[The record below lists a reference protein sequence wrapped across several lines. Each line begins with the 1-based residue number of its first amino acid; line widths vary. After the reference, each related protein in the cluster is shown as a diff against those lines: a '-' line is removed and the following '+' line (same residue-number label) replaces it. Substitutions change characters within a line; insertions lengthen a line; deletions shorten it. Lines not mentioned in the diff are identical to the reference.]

1 MSLEENEEDIK
12 NLSGDEE
19 GSASEA
25 GASEAAS
32 SASEAAESSAAGDD
46 VADLSDFDISEE
58 DEEEEVTKNPEE
70 ESSESAVLDTSVTH
84 PASISKKTST
94 RKTSRKSNKK
104 GKKEEEKSDD
114 DNDDD
119 DDDDDEDDDDDDN
132 EKEDYLQKFDKN
144 FRNEFIKQYHPES
157 NTHNYEQVK
166 ILTSITRDGERITDG
181 IHKTLPFLTKY
192 EKTRV
197 LGQRAKQINA
207 GAKPMIDVVQNIMD
221 GYIIAKLE
229 LEQKKIPFI
238 IKRPLP
244 NGECEYWNLAD
255 LELIN

>member
-19 GSASEA
+19 AVASEA
-25 GASEAAS
+25 D
-32 SASEAAESSAAGDD
+32 SASEAAESSAVGD
-46 VADLSDFDISEE
+46 VADLSDFEIEGSDDDAGASEA
-58 DEEEEVTKNPEE
+58 DENEEADEGAEAL
-70 ESSESAVLDTSVTH
+70 AVVDTSITH
-84 PASISKKTST
+84 PASMTSKSS
-94 RKTSRKSNKK
+94 RKTKKSI
-104 GKKEEEKSDD
+104 EEE
-114 DNDDD
+114 DDD
-119 DDDDDEDDDDDDN
+119 DDDDDEDDEDDDN

-166 ILTSITRDGERITDG
+166 HLTQITREGERIIDG

-207 GAKPMIDVVQNIMD
+207 GARPMIDVPQNIMD

-244 NGECEYWNLAD
+244 NGECEYWNLTD
-255 LELIN
+255 LEMIN

>member
-19 GSASEA
+19 AGASEADSASEA
-25 GASEAAS
+25 G
-32 SASEAAESSAAGDD
+32 SEAAESSAVGD
-46 VADLSDFDISEE
+46 VADLSDFEIEGSDDDAGASDAGAEADEGASEAGA
-58 DEEEEVTKNPEE
+58 DEGA
-70 ESSESAVLDTSVTH
+70 SEALAVVDTSITH
-84 PASISKKTST
+84 PASM
-94 RKTSRKSNKK
+94 TSRKTKK
-104 GKKEEEKSDD
+104 SIEEEKDD
-114 DNDDD
+114 DE
-119 DDDDDEDDDDDDN
+119 DDDDEDDEDDDN

-166 ILTSITRDGERITDG
+166 HLTQITREGERIIDG

-207 GAKPMIDVVQNIMD
+207 GARPMIDVPQNIMD

-244 NGECEYWNLAD
+244 NGECEYWNLTD
-255 LELIN
+255 LEMIN

>member
-1 MSLEENEEDIK
+1 M
-12 NLSGDEE
+12 
-19 GSASEA
+19 
-25 GASEAAS
+25 
-32 SASEAAESSAAGDD
+32 
-46 VADLSDFDISEE
+46 
-58 DEEEEVTKNPEE
+58 
-70 ESSESAVLDTSVTH
+70 
-84 PASISKKTST
+84 
-94 RKTSRKSNKK
+94 
-104 GKKEEEKSDD
+104 
-114 DNDDD
+114 
-119 DDDDDEDDDDDDN
+119 
-132 EKEDYLQKFDKN
+132 
-144 FRNEFIKQYHPES
+144 
-157 NTHNYEQVK
+157 
-166 ILTSITRDGERITDG
+166 TSITRDGERITDG

-207 GAKPMIDVVQNIMD
+207 GAKPMIDVAQNIMD

>member
-19 GSASEA
+19 AVASEA
-25 GASEAAS
+25 D
-32 SASEAAESSAAGDD
+32 SASEAAESSAVGD
-46 VADLSDFDISEE
+46 VADLSDFEIEGSDDDAGASEA
-58 DEEEEVTKNPEE
+58 DENEEADEGAEAL
-70 ESSESAVLDTSVTH
+70 AVVDTSITH
-84 PASISKKTST
+84 PASMTSKS
-94 RKTSRKSNKK
+94 SRRTKKSI
-104 GKKEEEKSDD
+104 EEE
-114 DNDDD
+114 D
-119 DDDDDEDDDDDDN
+119 DDDDDEDEDDEDDDN

-166 ILTSITRDGERITDG
+166 HLTQITREGERIIDG

-207 GAKPMIDVVQNIMD
+207 GARPMIDVPQNIMD

-244 NGECEYWNLAD
+244 NGECEYWNLTD
-255 LELIN
+255 LEMIN

>member
-12 NLSGDEE
+12 NLSGDE
-19 GSASEA
+19 

-46 VADLSDFDISEE
+46 VADLSDFDISEAGSDSEAE
-58 DEEEEVTKNPEE
+58 DDVTKNPEE
-70 ESSESAVLDTSVTH
+70 ASEAGASEALDTSVTH
-84 PASISKKTST
+84 PASISKKTSS
-94 RKTSRKSNKK
+94 RKTSRKSSNKK
-104 GKKEEEKSDD
+104 GKKVEEET
-114 DNDDD
+114 
-119 DDDDDEDDDDDDN
+119 DDDDDDN

-166 ILTSITRDGERITDG
+166 ILTAITRDGERITDG

-192 EKTRV
+192 EMTRI
-197 LGQRAKQINA
+197 LGQRAKQLDS
-207 GAKPMIDVVQNIMD
+207 GAKPFVKIPLNVID
-221 GYIIAKLE
+221 GYHIAKIE

-238 IKRPLP
+238 IKRPYP
-244 NGECEYWNLAD
+244 NGGVEYWSVSD
-255 LELIN
+255 LELI

>member
-12 NLSGDEE
+12 NLSGDE
-19 GSASEA
+19 

-46 VADLSDFDISEE
+46 VADLSDFDISEAE
-58 DEEEEVTKNPEE
+58 DEENPEE
-70 ESSESAVLDTSVTH
+70 EAGASEAVDTSVTH
-84 PASISKKTST
+84 PASISKKTSS
-94 RKTSRKSNKK
+94 RKTSRKSSNKK
-104 GKKEEEKSDD
+104 GKKEEEETDD
-114 DNDDD
+114 DN
-119 DDDDDEDDDDDDN
+119 DDDDEDDDDDDN

-166 ILTSITRDGERITDG
+166 ILTAITRDGERITDG

-207 GAKPMIDVVQNIMD
+207 GAKPMIDVAQNIMD

>member
-19 GSASEA
+19 AVASEA
-25 GASEAAS
+25 D
-32 SASEAAESSAAGDD
+32 SASEAAESSAVGD
-46 VADLSDFDISEE
+46 VADLSDFEIEGSDDDAGASEA
-58 DEEEEVTKNPEE
+58 DENEEADEGAEAL
-70 ESSESAVLDTSVTH
+70 AVVDTSITH
-84 PASISKKTST
+84 PASMTSKSS
-94 RKTSRKSNKK
+94 RKTKKSI
-104 GKKEEEKSDD
+104 EEE
-114 DNDDD
+114 D
-119 DDDDDEDDDDDDN
+119 DDDDDEDEDDEDDDN

-166 ILTSITRDGERITDG
+166 HLTQITREGERIIDS

-207 GAKPMIDVVQNIMD
+207 GARPMIDVPQNIMD

-244 NGECEYWNLAD
+244 NGECEYWNLTD
-255 LELIN
+255 LEMIN

>member
-19 GSASEA
+19 AGASEADSASEA
-25 GASEAAS
+25 G
-32 SASEAAESSAAGDD
+32 SEAAESSAVGD
-46 VADLSDFDISEE
+46 VADLSDFEIEGSDDDASEADASE
-58 DEEEEVTKNPEE
+58 ADEGPGEAEANEEAA
-70 ESSESAVLDTSVTH
+70 AVVDTSITH
-84 PASISKKTST
+84 PASMTSKSSKKT
-94 RKTSRKSNKK
+94 KKSI
-104 GKKEEEKSDD
+104 EEED
-114 DNDDD
+114 DDD
-119 DDDDDEDDDDDDN
+119 DDDDDEDDEDDDN

-166 ILTSITRDGERITDG
+166 HLTQITREGERIIDS

-207 GAKPMIDVVQNIMD
+207 GARPMIDVPQNIMD

-255 LELIN
+255 LEMIN

>member
-12 NLSGDEE
+12 NLSGDE
-19 GSASEA
+19 GASEA
-25 GASEAAS
+25 GSAAS

-46 VADLSDFDISEE
+46 VADLSDFDISEAE
-58 DEEEEVTKNPEE
+58 DDDDEEEVTKNPEE
-70 ESSESAVLDTSVTH
+70 EAGSGASEALDTSVTH

-94 RKTSRKSNKK
+94 RKTSRKSSNKK

-114 DNDDD
+114 DD
-119 DDDDDEDDDDDDN
+119 DDDDDEDEDDN
-132 EKEDYLQKFDKN
+132 EKENYLQKFDKN

-207 GAKPMIDVVQNIMD
+207 GAKPMIDVAQNIMD

>member
-12 NLSGDEE
+12 NLSGDE
-19 GSASEA
+19 GASEA
-25 GASEAAS
+25 GTGSEAS
-32 SASEAAESSAAGDD
+32 SASEAAESSAAGD
-46 VADLSDFDISEE
+46 VADLSDFDISEAE
-58 DEEEEVTKNPEE
+58 DEENPEE
-70 ESSESAVLDTSVTH
+70 ASEAGTGASEALDTSVTH
-84 PASISKKTST
+84 PASISKKTSS
-94 RKTSRKSNKK
+94 RKTSRKSSNKK

-114 DNDDD
+114 DDDD
-119 DDDDDEDDDDDDN
+119 DDDDDEDDDDDN
-132 EKEDYLQKFDKN
+132 EKENYLQKFDKN
-144 FRNEFIKQYHPES
+144 FRNEFIKQNHPES

-166 ILTSITRDGERITDG
+166 ILTAITRDGERITDG

-207 GAKPMIDVVQNIMD
+207 GAKPMIDVAQNIMD

>member
-19 GSASEA
+19 AVASEA
-25 GASEAAS
+25 D
-32 SASEAAESSAAGDD
+32 SASEAAESSAVGD
-46 VADLSDFDISEE
+46 VADLSDFEIEGSDDDADASEA
-58 DEEEEVTKNPEE
+58 DEGPGEAEANEEAA
-70 ESSESAVLDTSVTH
+70 AVVDTSITH
-84 PASISKKTST
+84 PASMTSKSS
-94 RKTSRKSNKK
+94 RKTKKSI
-104 GKKEEEKSDD
+104 EEE
-114 DNDDD
+114 DDD
-119 DDDDDEDDDDDDN
+119 DDDDDEDDEDDDN

-166 ILTSITRDGERITDG
+166 HLTQITREGERIIDG

-207 GAKPMIDVVQNIMD
+207 GARPMIDVPQNIMD

-244 NGECEYWNLAD
+244 NGECEYWNLTD
-255 LELIN
+255 LEMIN

>member
-19 GSASEA
+19 AVASEA
-25 GASEAAS
+25 D
-32 SASEAAESSAAGDD
+32 SASEAAESSAVGD
-46 VADLSDFDISEE
+46 VADLSDFEIEGSDDDAGASEA
-58 DEEEEVTKNPEE
+58 DENEEADEGAEAL
-70 ESSESAVLDTSVTH
+70 AVVDTSITH
-84 PASISKKTST
+84 PASMTSKSS
-94 RKTSRKSNKK
+94 RKTKKSI
-104 GKKEEEKSDD
+104 EEE
-114 DNDDD
+114 DDD
-119 DDDDDEDDDDDDN
+119 DDDDDEDDEDDDN

-207 GAKPMIDVVQNIMD
+207 GAKPMIDVAQNIMD